1 MNGQLY
7 DGRIARPWAA
17 EITVDGGRVVVHTLE
32 DPSVGL
38 DWLLEEVSE
47 TSRPDGRY
55 SLSRGDEDAR
65 LVVDAQAWRALT
77 GRSSAAIAR
86 RGRGREWRLVGGLVA
101 AGVAVAAV
109 VFVGV
114 PMAARPLAL
123 HTPPALEA
131 RFGANME
138 KQLSVPFRACKADT
152 ESAALL
158 SDLGRKLGQAADA
171 PFPIKVRAVRAP
183 FVNAFALP
191 GGVILV
197 TGPLIE
203 AARGPDELAA
213 VLAHEIAHVE
223 RRHAMQAAWR
233 AMGAGLLLD
242 AVVGGGSGA
251 GQQLI
256 VLAGGFADHRFS
268 RDLEAEAD
276 ARAIEILEAENI
288 STKGMADFF
297 GRLANRGDDPRL
309 RRVAEW
315 FQTHPDTAGRAD
327 KARRAIRPGQPSM
340 SDRDWAVL
348 SRVCQITDPPKPKSR
363 NGVR

>member
-1 MNGQLY
+1 MTGLLY
-7 DGRIARPWAA
+7 DGRTGRPWVARLSLA
-17 EITVDGGRVVVHTLE
+17 DYRLVAHAVA
-32 DPSVGL
+32 DPSVII
-38 DWLLEEVSE
+38 DWPLAEVRE
-47 TSRPDGRY
+47 TLRSDGRY
-55 SLSRGDEDAR
+55 ALSCGEDDAR
-65 LVVDAQAWRALT
+65 LVVEAETWRDLS
-77 GRSSAAIAR
+77 GRSPEAIAK
-86 RGRGREWRLVGGLVA
+86 RGRGRQWRLVGGLAAIGLGVA
-101 AGVAVAAV
+101 AT

-114 PMAARPLAL
+114 PLAARPLAL

-138 KQLSVPFRACKADT
+138 KQLGLAFRSCPT
-152 ESAALL
+152 GTRSAALL
-158 SDLGRKLGQAADA
+158 ADLGQRLGRAADA
-171 PFPIKVRAVRAP
+171 PFPIRVRAVRAP

-191 GGVILV
+191 GGAILV

-268 RDLEAEAD
+268 RSLEAEAD
-276 ARAIEILEAENI
+276 DRAIEILTAEGI
-288 STKGMADFF
+288 STRGMADFF
-297 GRLANRGDDPRL
+297 GRLANREDDPRV
-309 RRVAEW
+309 RRAAEW
-315 FQTHPDTAGRAD
+315 FQTHPDTAGRAV
-327 KARRAIRPGQPSM
+327 KARRAIRAGKSAM
-340 SDRDWAVL
+340 SEQDWRIL
-348 SRVCQITDPPKPKSR
+348 QGVC
-363 NGVR
+363 GG